1 MKLLSYALCLLLL
14 LTCLSGCNKETSMQ
28 TPTSTKAEQ
37 TDMVDNETSQNENKV
52 QTETTTEKAFG
63 LKESYTSKSETPSEK
78 ATEQNANERIEALKN
93 SDVVTYYSE
102 NPNNKYI
109 CAVAHKYNVEKGCL
123 VALIR
128 TKAQNQ
134 GATVLQFSGK
144 TDENGKLLTT
154 KDELKCVYEVDDTN
168 GTIKKASENPSE
180 NDGYSSAESKMVFML
195 TKQYILPEL
204 ERVKK
209 ENVYPE

>member
-1 MKLLSYALCLLLL
+1 MKLLSYILCILML
-14 LTCLSGCNKETSMQ
+14 LTCLSGCNIETSMQ
-28 TPTSTKAEQ
+28 TPTSTKPEQ
-37 TDMVDNETSQNENKV
+37 TNVVDNETSQNNSENQTESKTERV
-52 QTETTTEKAFG
+52 SDSKESSSSKTETTTEKA
-63 LKESYTSKSETPSEK
+63 
-78 ATEQNANERIEALKN
+78 TEQSSDDRIEALKN

-102 NPNNKYI
+102 NPNNRYI
-109 CAVAHKYNVEKGCL
+109 CAVAQKYNVEKSCL

-128 TKAQNQ
+128 TKAQHP

-154 KDELKCVYEVDDTN
+154 KDELVYVYEVNDTN
-168 GTIKKASENPSE
+168 GTIKRASENPSA

>member
-1 MKLLSYALCLLLL
+1 MKLLSYILCLLIF
-14 LTCLSGCNKETSMQ
+14 LTLLSGCNK
-28 TPTSTKAEQ
+28 KDLEQ
-37 TDMVDNETSQNENKV
+37 TTTTTEIEQSESLNKEVSQNESKV
-52 QTETTTEKAFG
+52 HTESKTEKDSSKEQNVSKTEITTEETTQQQ
-63 LKESYTSKSETPSEK
+63 PSD
-78 ATEQNANERIEALKN
+78 RIEALKN

-109 CAVAHKYNVEKGCL
+109 CAVAEKYKVDKNCL

-128 TKAQNQ
+128 TKAQNP

-154 KDELKCVYEVDDTN
+154 KEELTYVYEVNDTN
-168 GTIKKASENPSE
+168 GVIKKAAKNPDE
-180 NDGYSSAESKMVFML
+180 NDGYSSAESNMIFTL
-195 TKQYILPEL
+195 TKQFILPDL
-204 ERVKK
+204 ERVKN